1 MSINLNA
8 ANNQANQ
15 LLSQINSLNQAKK
28 QLLAYNSSITSNWS
42 GTEVKYVSKS
52 IEQTIKQIDAVIN
65 QLKSL
70 SSSIKSTAAAI
81 KREED
86 EAAARARARA
96 TAKARMIE
104 KAQNEY
110 DKAVENYENKM
121 NEYISLKAAYE
132 KRKIFKNG
140 SGQEELKAK
149 LEEMLKELK
158 KNKDLVDSKK
168 TALENAK
175 K

>member
-96 TAKARMIE
+96 AAKARMIE

-132 KRKIFKNG
+132 TRKIFK
-140 SGQEELKAK
+140 
-149 LEEMLKELK
+149 K
-158 KNKDLVDSKK
+158 KK
-168 TALENAK
+168 
-175 K
+175 